1 MLFIPNVCGRS
12 QVAHL
17 TCPGEHNIWF
27 TYQHRYQSYTYFSE
41 NTVLTPCKN
50 APELNV
56 GMCPSTQFLF
66 LSLSAIM
73 GGFLA
78 NRPIQLAP
86 ERKWAPQCNYI
97 IGLIG
102 EFWEAFCWT
111 QPSSA
116 SPSSLRCSSFP
127 LICFEHRKPQRLLLW
142 LHIWFGIKMTHGVGL
157 NYVIYAHHLGVDNIS
172 RYYSA
177 GFPPPLTDI
186 LVIKSH
192 HSFLSIHFIYP
203 IQFGFLL
210 ENTNLIWTDWF
221 HRF

>member
-1 MLFIPNVCGRS
+1 MR
-12 QVAHL
+12 QV
-17 TCPGEHNIWF
+17 TGCSSDVPWEST
-27 TYQHRYQSYTYFSE
+27 TYDSHTSTDTRTTHIFSE

-73 GGFLA
+73 GVFLA

-157 NYVIYAHHLGVDNIS
+157 NYVIYAHQSWCGQHFKVLFCWFSPTPN
-172 RYYSA
+172 R
-177 GFPPPLTDI
+177 
-186 LVIKSH
+186 
-192 HSFLSIHFIYP
+192 HSCH
-203 IQFGFLL
+203 
-210 ENTNLIWTDWF
+210 
-221 HRF
+221 